1 MIFNYNIEKNKHDAI
16 NIYLL
21 YLFIFIVF
29 FVVLFNCIN
38 ESF

>member
-16 NIYLL
+16 NI